1 MKSKEL
7 ATLTDEELLAK
18 SKKTKITPIVNALF
32 IGFLFGIVFYSIAKN
47 TWGFFTLIPLV
58 MAYKLIKDSKENKEL
73 ESILKERNLS

>member
-7 ATLTDEELLAK
+7 ATLTDEELLAA
-18 SKKTKITPIVNALF
+18 SKETKLTPIVNALF

-58 MAYKLIKDSKENKEL
+58 MAYILIKNSKRNKEL
-73 ESILKERNLS
+73 ERILKERKLS